1 MSILLLV
8 RHCEPEIKGRI
19 LGQIDSP
26 LSAAGHVHAAATLG
40 SLQAA
45 IAWCSP
51 LARAVE
57 TAARLRSPVRR
68 ILPDLREIDHGQWSG
83 KTWEEVEARWPDIAH
98 RKLQDWNGVTAPD
111 GESWPDFLQRV
122 SGAWEII
129 RRGPQPAAV
138 VAHQGVN
145 AALTSIINGTDPLQF
160 RQAYGEVIR
169 VDYA

>member
-1 MSILLLV
+1 MSILLLI
-8 RHCEPEIKGRI
+8 RHCEPEIQGRI
-19 LGQIDSP
+19 LSQIDP
-26 LSAAGHVHAAATLG
+26 QLSAAGHVHAAATLG

-45 IAWCSP
+45 ITWCSP
-51 LARAVE
+51 LARAVQ
-57 TAARLRSPVRR
+57 TAACLRSPARR
-68 ILPDLREIDHGQWSG
+68 ILSDLREINHGQWSG
-83 KTWEEVEARWPDIAH
+83 KTWEEVEAGWPDLAR

-122 SGAWEII
+122 SVAWEII

-145 AALTSIINGTDPLQF
+145 AALTTIISGTDPLQF